1 MIKSRPFLES
11 KQPRDTPF
19 QPYRGAEGNFLG
31 DSQKDEVH
39 VRSSICKDFSS
50 AEIIKSSNILTK
62 NSGKALLL
70 EFLCCMLCSIHEPH
84 NSNVYSNK
92 LPVSGIHE
100 IQRKLTEAMV
110 EVGAWD
116 GA

>member
-1 MIKSRPFLES
+1 
-11 KQPRDTPF
+11 
-19 QPYRGAEGNFLG
+19 
-31 DSQKDEVH
+31 
-39 VRSSICKDFSS
+39 
-50 AEIIKSSNILTK
+50 
-62 NSGKALLL
+62 L

-110 EVGAWD
+110 EVGVWD